1 MYEKEREDE
10 IKLHMLLDSDD
21 YVPYALT
28 EEDKLRIKEIDEA
41 LDILTEGDRDIDR
54 DIERDL
60 HSVGDSLPCHI
71 EDDERMVENNG
82 VSVITDT
89 ISCRQNLD
97 PGSRNLSRKSSSS
110 TMGTQQQQG
119 QGQGQGHGVKSRI
132 HSRKTSKCTVGEEK
146 DGPGVRSRRASV
158 ESQAVS
164 RIETDESDGK
174 IRPLNRRLG
183 DSYLTN
189 QVRRQD
195 PRSPDTPKYT
205 HHYPTLSYLDILPF
219 LLSTSNLPLTSYPL
233 PCPILSLTSPI

>member
-1 MYEKEREDE
+1 MYEKEREDQ

-21 YVPYALT
+21 CVPYALT

-41 LDILTEGDRDIDR
+41 LGILTEGDRDRDIDR
-54 DIERDL
+54 GIEKDL
-60 HSVGDSLPCHI
+60 QSVGDSLPCHI

-110 TMGTQQQQG
+110 TMGTQQLGQGQQQQ

-158 ESQAVS
+158 ESQALS

-205 HHYPTLSYLDILPF
+205 HHTPLSNS
-219 LLSTSNLPLTSYPL
+219 LLS
-233 PCPILSLTSPI
+233 

>member
-1 MYEKEREDE
+1 LRKKQSDMYEKEREDQ

-28 EEDKLRIKEIDEA
+28 EEDILRIKEIDEA
-41 LDILTEGDRDIDR
+41 LGILTEGDRDIDR
-54 DIERDL
+54 GIEKDL
-60 HSVGDSLPCHI
+60 LSVGDSLPCHI

-89 ISCRQNLD
+89 VSCRQNLD

-110 TMGTQQQQG
+110 TMGTQQQQQQQG

-158 ESQAVS
+158 ESQALS
-164 RIETDESDGK
+164 RIGTDESDCK

-189 QVRRQD
+189 QVRRQG
-195 PRSPDTPKYT
+195 PRSPYIPNHTT
-205 HHYPTLSYLDILPF
+205 HYPIHH
-219 LLSTSNLPLTSYPL
+219 
-233 PCPILSLTSPI
+233 PILCMWLL